1 MKKLDLITLNNFVN
15 KNIIHFHDKR
25 LECLRKLDLKRLLK
39 KNPYLFKAKN
49 LNTAGELV
57 ASLLEAFLS
66 SSEEK
71 LFGDFLETLAIF
83 VADNQFSGHKSTAQ
97 GIDLE
102 IIRNNTHFI
111 ISIKSG
117 SNWGNAAQHK
127 KLESDFGNAI
137 KVLKQSHLSINVQ
150 PILGICYGKTKTNIV
165 RNYLKLVG
173 QNFWYFISGD
183 KEIYI
188 DIIEP
193 IGYRAKEHNEEFL
206 INKAKLINIFTKNF
220 IEEFCFRDGSINWN
234 KLVEFNS
241 GNFDLKNQFIF

>member
-1 MKKLDLITLNNFVN
+1 MKNLDLVTLNNFVN
-15 KNIIHFHDKR
+15 ENIVHFHDKR
-25 LECLRKLDLKRLLK
+25 LECLKKLDLKRLLK

-83 VADNQFSGHKSTAQ
+83 VANNQFSGHKSTAQ

-137 KVLKQSHLSINVQ
+137 KVLKQSHLNINVQ
-150 PILGICYGKTKTNIV
+150 PILGICYGKTKTSIV

-183 KEIYI
+183 KELYI

-220 IEEFCFRDGSINWN
+220 IEEFCFHDGSINWN

-241 GNFDLKNQFIF
+241 GNFDLKNQFKF